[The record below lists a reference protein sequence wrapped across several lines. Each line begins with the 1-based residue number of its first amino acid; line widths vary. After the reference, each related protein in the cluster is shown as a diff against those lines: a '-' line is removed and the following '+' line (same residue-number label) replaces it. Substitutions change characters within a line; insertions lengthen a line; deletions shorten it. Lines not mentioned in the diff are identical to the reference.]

1 MFKIMKKLI
10 FLSAVLFVF
19 AACSGTEEQTY
30 EPQSPYEQTVIVEV
44 FFVNSDGVETIPTT
58 SVVWIFEDADFDLG
72 AVSHF
77 SMMEMP
83 QKMTLKD
90 GVEVGSIFHSPQD
103 FRLGVHRHVFENVP
117 NGEYFITMTCFVQD
131 AQISYSR
138 GFRRITVDRGIHE
151 VVQRIVFTDN
161 DLLEQAPPIVWF
173 VEK

>member
-1 MFKIMKKLI
+1 MKKLI
-10 FLSAVLFVF
+10 FLSALFFVF
-19 AACSGTEEQTY
+19 ATSCRTNEGEIDPADRT
-30 EPQSPYEQTVIVEV
+30 EQTVIVEV
-44 FFVNSDGVETIPTT
+44 FFLNSDGVESIPTA
-58 SVVWIFEDADFDLG
+58 SIVWIFEDADFDLG

-90 GVEVGSIFHSPQD
+90 GVKVGSISHSPQD
-103 FRLGVHRHVFENVP
+103 FRGGVHRHVFENVP

-131 AQISYSR
+131 AQVSYSR
-138 GFRRITVDRGIHE
+138 GYRRITVDHHIHE

-161 DLLEQAPPIVWF
+161 DLHDEQATPIVWF